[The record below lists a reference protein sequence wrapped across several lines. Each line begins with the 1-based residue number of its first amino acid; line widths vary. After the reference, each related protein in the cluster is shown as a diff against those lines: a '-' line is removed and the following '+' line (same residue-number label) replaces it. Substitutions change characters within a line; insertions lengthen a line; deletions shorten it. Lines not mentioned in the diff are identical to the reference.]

1 MYKNRRHSGGQGLTT
16 KYAIII
22 PDGAADE
29 PLEQFAGQTVLEAAE
44 IPNMDKISTLG
55 RQGLVQTVPDGM
67 EAGSDVAQM
76 SLLGYDPSR
85 YYSGR
90 APIEAVARNIK
101 LSLEDWVFRCNL
113 VTIADGK
120 MADHSAGHIST
131 IEAGNLIKEL
141 AEKLDNKQI
150 TFHTGVSYRHL
161 LVFKGIDF
169 DVHTYPP
176 HDYIGRA
183 IEKILPRGKGADLLI
198 DLMARSQQLFD
209 NHDINKVRRD
219 LGENQVSSIWLWGQ
233 GKKAQLE
240 RFQKRFGLK
249 GAAITAVDLVRGLA
263 KLIGFDLIDVPG
275 ATGFIDTNYQG
286 KASAAID
293 ALKEYDI
300 VFVHIEAPD
309 EASHNGNAE
318 MKKKAI
324 EQIDKHIVG
333 PVLEALQ
340 RYESWRI
347 LVMPDHPTPVRTCAH
362 SAEPVPFAMAGD
374 SISGILHATF
384 GETNAAKSGFRID
397 NGFELMEYFLK
408 S

>member
-1 MYKNRRHSGGQGLTT
+1 MTT
-16 KYAIII
+16 KYAIIV

-29 PLEQFAGQTVLEAAE
+29 PLEQFDGKTVIEAAQT
-44 IPNMDKISTLG
+44 PNMDKISTVG
-55 RQGLVQTVPDGM
+55 RQGLVRTVPDDM
-67 EAGSDVAQM
+67 EPGSDVAQM
-76 SLLGYDPSR
+76 SLLGYDPRR

-101 LSLEDWVFRCNL
+101 LAPQDWVFRCNL

-120 MADHSAGHIST
+120 MIDHSAGHIST
-131 IEAGNLIKEL
+131 AEAGSLIKEL
-141 AEKLDNKQI
+141 DGQLGSEQI
-150 TFHTGVSYRHL
+150 CFHIGVSYRHL
-161 LVFKGIDF
+161 LVFKGIEF

-176 HDYIGRA
+176 HDHIGTA
-183 IEKILPRGKGADLLI
+183 IEKLLPRGKGAELLI
-198 DLMARSQQLFD
+198 DLMARSQQIFTD
-209 NHDINKVRRD
+209 HDVNRVRKD

-233 GKKAQLE
+233 GRKAQLE

-249 GAAITAVDLVRGLA
+249 GAAITAVDLVKGLA
-263 KLIGFDLIDVPG
+263 RLIGFDLIDVPG

-286 KASAAID
+286 KASAAIE
-293 ALKEYDI
+293 ALDKYDI

-309 EASHNGNAE
+309 EASHGGNAE

-324 EQIDKHIVG
+324 EQVDKHIVG
-333 PVLEALQ
+333 PLFEAIQ
-340 RYESWRI
+340 KYQSWRI

-374 SISGILHATF
+374 GISGILHAPF
-384 GETNAAKSGFRID
+384 GETNAARSGFKIN
-397 NGFELMEYFLK
+397 NGFELMEFFLK

>member
-1 MYKNRRHSGGQGLTT
+1 MTT

-29 PLEQFAGQTVLEAAE
+29 PLEQFAGETVLEAAE
-44 IPNMDKISTLG
+44 IPNMDKISTEG
-55 RQGLVQTVPDGM
+55 RQGLIHTIPDGM
-67 EAGSDVAQM
+67 EPGSDVAQM
-76 SLLGYDPSR
+76 CLLGYDPR
-85 YYSGR
+85 KYYSGR

-113 VTIADGK
+113 VTIADGR

-131 IEAGNLIKEL
+131 VEAGNLIKEL
-141 AEKLDNKQI
+141 AGQLGSEKI
-150 TFHTGVSYRHL
+150 IFHTGVSYRHL

-169 DVHTYPP
+169 DVQTYPP
-176 HDYIGRA
+176 HDYIGQA
-183 IEKILPRGKGADLLI
+183 VEKILPRGKGADLLI
-198 DLMARSQQLFD
+198 DLMARSQQLFTG
-209 NHDINKVRRD
+209 HDINRVRRD

-233 GKKAQLE
+233 GKKAQMELF
-240 RFQKRFGLK
+240 RKRFGLK

-275 ATGFIDTNYQG
+275 ATGFIDTNFQG
-286 KASAAID
+286 KADAAIE
-293 ALKEYDI
+293 ALKKYDI

-309 EASHNGNAE
+309 EAGHSGNVD
-318 MKKKAI
+318 MKKKAV
-324 EQIDKHIVG
+324 ELIDKNIVG
-333 PVLEALQ
+333 PVLDELQ
-340 RYESWRI
+340 KYESWRI
-347 LVMPDHPTPVRTCAH
+347 LVMPDHPTPARTGAH

-374 SISGILHATF
+374 SISGILHTSF

>member
-1 MYKNRRHSGGQGLTT
+1 LHKNRGYPRGQRLVT

-29 PLEQFAGQTVLEAAE
+29 PLEQFDNKTVLEAAR
-44 IPNMDKISTLG
+44 IPNMDKVSALG
-55 RQGLVQTVPDGM
+55 RQGLVRTIPVNM
-67 EAGSDVAQM
+67 EPGSDVAQM
-76 SLLGYDPSR
+76 SLLGYDPQR
-85 YYSGR
+85 YYTGR

-101 LSLEDWVFRCNL
+101 LSLDDWIFRCNL
-113 VTIADGK
+113 ITIADGK

-131 IEAGNLIKEL
+131 AEAGKLVKEL
-141 AEKLDNKQI
+141 DELLGNEQI
-150 TFHTGVSYRHL
+150 RFHTGISYRHL
-161 LVFKGIDF
+161 VVFKKLDF
-169 DVHTYPP
+169 DVKTYPP
-176 HDYIGRA
+176 HDHIDTA
-183 IEKILPRGKGADLLI
+183 IEKILPRGKGAELLV
-198 DLMARSQQLFD
+198 DLMARSQQLFT
-209 NHDINKVRRD
+209 NHDINKVRKD

-233 GKKAQLE
+233 GKRAQME

-249 GAAITAVDLVRGLA
+249 GVTITAVDLVKGLS

-286 KASAAID
+286 KASAAIK

-324 EQIDKHIVG
+324 EQIDEYIVG

-340 RYESWRI
+340 AYESWRM
-347 LVMPDHPTPVRTCAH
+347 LVMPDHPTPVRNCAH
-362 SAEPVPFAMAGD
+362 SPEPVPFAMAGD
-374 SISGILHATF
+374 NISGILHTAF
-384 GETNAAKSGFRID
+384 SEANAAKSGFRIE

>member
-1 MYKNRRHSGGQGLTT
+1 
-16 KYAIII
+16 
-22 PDGAADE
+22 
-29 PLEQFAGQTVLEAAE
+29 
-44 IPNMDKISTLG
+44 
-55 RQGLVQTVPDGM
+55 
-67 EAGSDVAQM
+67 
-76 SLLGYDPSR
+76 
-85 YYSGR
+85 
-90 APIEAVARNIK
+90 
-101 LSLEDWVFRCNL
+101 

-169 DVHTYPP
+169 GVHTYPP

-249 GAAITAVDLVRGLA
+249 GATITAVDLVRGLA

-374 SISGILHATF
+374 SISGILHTTF
-384 GETNAAKSGFRID
+384 GETNAAKSGFKID

>member
-1 MYKNRRHSGGQGLTT
+1 MTT
-16 KYAIII
+16 KYAIIV

-29 PLEQFAGQTVLEAAE
+29 PLEQFDGKTVIEAAQT
-44 IPNMDKISTLG
+44 PNMDKISTVG
-55 RQGLVQTVPDGM
+55 RQGLVRTVPDDM
-67 EAGSDVAQM
+67 EPGSDVAQM
-76 SLLGYDPSR
+76 SLLGYDPRR

-101 LSLEDWVFRCNL
+101 LAPQDWVFRCNL

-120 MADHSAGHIST
+120 MIDHSAGHIST
-131 IEAGNLIKEL
+131 AEAGSLIKEL
-141 AEKLDNKQI
+141 DGQLGSEQI
-150 TFHTGVSYRHL
+150 CFHIGVSYRHL
-161 LVFKGIDF
+161 LVFKGIEF

-176 HDYIGRA
+176 HDHIGTA
-183 IEKILPRGKGADLLI
+183 IEKLLPRGKGAELLI
-198 DLMARSQQLFD
+198 DLMARSQQIFTD
-209 NHDINKVRRD
+209 HDVNRVRKD

-233 GKKAQLE
+233 GRKAQLE

-249 GAAITAVDLVRGLA
+249 GAAITAVDIVKGLA

-286 KASAAID
+286 KASAAIE
-293 ALKEYDI
+293 ALDKYDI

-309 EASHNGNAE
+309 EASHGGNAE

-324 EQIDKHIVG
+324 EQVDKHIVG
-333 PVLEALQ
+333 PLFEAIQ
-340 RYESWRI
+340 KYQSWRI

-374 SISGILHATF
+374 GISGILHAPF
-384 GETNAAKSGFRID
+384 GETNAARSGFKIN
-397 NGFELMEYFLK
+397 NGFELMEFFLK